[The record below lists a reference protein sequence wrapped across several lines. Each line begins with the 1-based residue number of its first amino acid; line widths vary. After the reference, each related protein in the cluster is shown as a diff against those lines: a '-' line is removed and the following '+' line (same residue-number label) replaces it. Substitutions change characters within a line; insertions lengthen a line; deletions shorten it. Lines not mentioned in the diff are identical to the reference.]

1 MSERIDLNKAF
12 LNYFNESEGFSLRSE
27 RFYDDVRSILT
38 NPALSSASRNKL
50 MRGWLE
56 AAFIQGARTMA
67 QDTLDT
73 LGDYATAVAG
83 IDEKVYNRSEAFDAA
98 KDNLMV
104 YFTQIL
110 QDSET

>member
-1 MSERIDLNKAF
+1 MSERIDLNQAF
-12 LNYFNESEGFSLRSE
+12 FNYFNELEAFGLRYE
-27 RFYDDVRSILT
+27 RFYDDLTSIIMNPTLT
-38 NPALSSASRNKL
+38 STHRNE
-50 MRGWLE
+50 MMTRWLE

-73 LGDYATAVAG
+73 LGDYATVVAG